1 MLRFLFDE
9 PMREAQGT
17 LADTFRLMEQFIS
30 ILSHKNAADADSG
43 DKENKLHK
51 YEIWTLGLSSSLDE
65 LEQSHYAALK
75 FQHQITSTSLSQM
88 TEEERINYNRYIYF
102 DKNAF
107 IRVFSLLD
115 KLGTLLNELLDME
128 TEQIKAH
135 FSYFTVL
142 RNMREKRAHPELT
155 WKLNDVKEKY
165 KESMNRLR
173 KRRNTEIHYMN
184 SEMQDD
190 LIQSN
195 RMYGAV
201 VPLENI
207 AEQSADLTQGL
218 YLAMESLLLT
228 FQYACGLMRNKQP

>member
-1 MLRFLFDE
+1 MLRFLFNE
-9 PMREAQGT
+9 PQREAEGI
-17 LADTFRLMEQFIS
+17 LAETFKLMDQFVA
-30 ILSHKNAADADSG
+30 ILSSKMKDGG
-43 DKENKLHK
+43 DRVQQLRK
-51 YEIWTLGLSSSLDE
+51 YEIWTLGLRSSLDE
-65 LEQSHYAALK
+65 LEQSHFVALR
-75 FQHQITSTSLSQM
+75 FQHKIKSSSLKQM
-88 TEEERINYNRYIYF
+88 TEEERIQYNRYIYF

-115 KLGTLLNELLDME
+115 KLGTLLNELLDMR
-128 TEQIKAH
+128 TERIKSH

-142 RNMREKRAHPELT
+142 RNMREKKAHPELT

-165 KESMNRLR
+165 KESMTRLR

-195 RMYGAV
+195 RMYGEEIK
-201 VPLENI
+201 LENV

-228 FQYACGLMRNKQP
+228 FQYACKIMRTKQP

>member
-1 MLRFLFDE
+1 MMLRFMFNE
-9 PMREAQGT
+9 PLREAEGT
-17 LADTFRLMEQFIS
+17 LAETFRLMDQFVAL
-30 ILSHKNAADADSG
+30 LSPKIKAGGADVQ
-43 DKENKLHK
+43 KLRK
-51 YEIWTLGLSSSLDE
+51 YEIWTLGLRSSLDE
-65 LEQSHYAALK
+65 LEQSHYAALQ
-75 FQHQITSTSLSQM
+75 FQHKVTSSSLNQM
-88 TEEERINYNRYIYF
+88 TDEERIYYNRYIYF

-115 KLGTLLNELLDME
+115 KLGTLLNELLDMR
-128 TEQIKAH
+128 TERVKAH

-142 RNMREKRAHPELT
+142 RNMREKKAHPELT

-165 KESMNRLR
+165 KVSMTRLR
-173 KRRNTEIHYMN
+173 QRRNTEIHYMN

-195 RMYGAV
+195 RMYGEEIK
-201 VPLENI
+201 LENV

-228 FQYACGLMRNKQP
+228 FQYACGLMRNKHT